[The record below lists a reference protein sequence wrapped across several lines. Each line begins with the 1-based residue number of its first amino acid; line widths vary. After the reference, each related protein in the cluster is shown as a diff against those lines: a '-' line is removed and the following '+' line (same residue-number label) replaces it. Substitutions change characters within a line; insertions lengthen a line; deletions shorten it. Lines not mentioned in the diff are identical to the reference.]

1 MLMEFFKDWFRISIN
16 KHDTEKKSVVMKFPE
31 NRNLEDTINIEKDQ
45 NNIMWDNLDNWWS
58 QKYK

>member
-16 KHDTEKKSVVMKFPE
+16 KHDTEKKNVVMKFPE